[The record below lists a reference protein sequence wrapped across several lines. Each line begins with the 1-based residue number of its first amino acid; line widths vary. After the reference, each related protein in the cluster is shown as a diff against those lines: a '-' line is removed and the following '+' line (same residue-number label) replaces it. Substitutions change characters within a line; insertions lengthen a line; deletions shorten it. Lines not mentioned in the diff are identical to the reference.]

1 MLKLR
6 VWVCAW
12 PREAKKTEREK
23 MAEDERRLA
32 DADVL
37 VKILWKTVFHD
48 GGENHFGVLR
58 KSVERKL
65 SFVAYWI

>member
-1 MLKLR
+1 
-6 VWVCAW
+6 
-12 PREAKKTEREK
+12 

-65 SFVAYWI
+65 SFVAY